1 MVFFLRNPN
10 LRSMDIKFIYLKSV
24 VLQDILYFSTC
35 SLQCIY
41 YNNSNVLNYYNTIL
55 YCTILYYYT
64 WLLSLPVQS
73 VLCRIIIRWRR
84 IILTGMRG
92 NEVLASSSHS
102 ISISGKGSVGRSR
115 ILRCRSCGNHI
126 HKYNLT
132 ISYHI
137 KYGYLQIA
145 MQSMREQCVVLMTR
159 LEAKTSFTCGLSVT

>member
-55 YCTILYYYT
+55 YCTIQYYYT
-64 WLLSLPVQS
+64 WLLSLPVHS

-126 HKYNLT
+126 HRNRARAKDR
-132 ISYHI
+132 ISSKQGRSRRTNI
-137 KYGYLQIA
+137 ILSMDTCRLQC
-145 MQSMREQCVVLMTR
+145 RV
-159 LEAKTSFTCGLSVT
+159 

>member
-64 WLLSLPVQS
+64 WLLSLPVHS

-92 NEVLASSSHS
+92 NEVLASLHCRQPFQLKTLALWD
-102 ISISGKGSVGRSR
+102 ISP
-115 ILRCRSCGNHI
+115 
-126 HKYNLT
+126 
-132 ISYHI
+132 
-137 KYGYLQIA
+137 
-145 MQSMREQCVVLMTR
+145 
-159 LEAKTSFTCGLSVT
+159 LSVIATTGQTQNSVFSPFGPKNQKETKILENCP